1 MMFKGD
7 LIRAVSDKTD
17 WCYADAQ
24 RAVNTICDVI
34 QDELRKGNKVQIT
47 RFGTFAPHTWA
58 KHKINSIADGSKITI
73 PKRKVAT
80 FKAGSELKSAVKK
93 HR

>member
-7 LIRAVSDKTD
+7 LIRAVSDRTN

-24 RAVNTICDVI
+24 RAVNAMCDVI

-58 KHKINSIADGSKITI
+58 KHKINSIDSGKIITI
-73 PKRKVAT
+73 PKRRVAT
-80 FKAGSELKSAVKK
+80 FKAGSDLKKAVKK

>member
-7 LIRAVSDKTD
+7 LIRAVSDKTN
-17 WCYADAQ
+17 WCYADAE
-24 RAVNTICDVI
+24 RAVNAMCGVI

-47 RFGTFAPHTWA
+47 RFGTFDAHTWG

-80 FKAGSELKSAVKK
+80 FKAGSELKKAVKK
-93 HR
+93 KK

>member
-7 LIRAVSDKTD
+7 LIRAVSDRTN
-17 WCYADAQ
+17 WCYADAE
-24 RAVNTICDVI
+24 RAVNAMCGVI

-47 RFGTFAPHTWA
+47 RFGTFDAHTWG
-58 KHKINSIADGSKITI
+58 KHKINSIADGSRITI

-93 HR
+93 KR